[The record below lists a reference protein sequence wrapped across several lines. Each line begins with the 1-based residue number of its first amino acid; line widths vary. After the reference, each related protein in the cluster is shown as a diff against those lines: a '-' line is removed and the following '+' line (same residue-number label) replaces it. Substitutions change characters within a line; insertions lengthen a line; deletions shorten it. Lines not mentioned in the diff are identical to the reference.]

1 MGGVVTQMATSSGIV
16 REAYSVPSHKDS
28 GKTLPIPARRISF
41 IHPGYDDPG
50 NVLLTLPAL
59 DPGGGIH
66 YATAKIACGIIAA
79 NRWDGYFTTDKAG
92 ENKVESSPETVL
104 LGQSYYFHLPN
115 LTGKQ
120 TT

>member
-1 MGGVVTQMATSSGIV
+1 MAQTATSRSTV
-16 REAYSVPSHKDS
+16 RDAYEMPSHKDT
-28 GKTLPIPARRISF
+28 GNTIPLDGRTISF
-41 IHPGYDDPG
+41 RHPGYDGTD
-50 NVLLTLPAL
+50 NVLLIMPAL
-59 DPGGGIH
+59 DLGGGIH
-66 YATAKIACGIIAA
+66 HATAKIACGIIAG

-115 LTGKQ
+115 LTSKQ